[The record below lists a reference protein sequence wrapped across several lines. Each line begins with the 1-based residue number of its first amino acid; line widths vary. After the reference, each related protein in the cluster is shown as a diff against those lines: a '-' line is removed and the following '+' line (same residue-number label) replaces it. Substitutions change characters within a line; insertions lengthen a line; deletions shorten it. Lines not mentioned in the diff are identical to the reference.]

1 MLKYGAKII
10 LIFYRVDPSDLRW
23 IEQGRGKYANVFS
36 EHEKKGGY
44 IQEKLDMDE
53 ASVLKNIVN
62 SSFQIMKKVSLWVVE
77 PPVELDELVQGFES
91 SVREEKVKIRGIVG
105 MGGSGKTTLDK
116 ELYNGNF
123 SSFKRCSFVFDVQ
136 DATSRNFLCEKKKK
150 LMVDLGIHHFLFD
163 NGDEG
168 KVVLANRLSAHQV
181 LIVLDDVDHIDHLNA
196 LLPNKDNLGS
206 K

>member
-1 MLKYGAKII
+1 
-10 LIFYRVDPSDLRW
+10 
-23 IEQGRGKYANVFS
+23 
-36 EHEKKGGY
+36 
-44 IQEKLDMDE
+44 
-53 ASVLKNIVN
+53 
-62 SSFQIMKKVSLWVVE
+62 
-77 PPVELDELVQGFES
+77 
-91 SVREEKVKIRGIVG
+91 

-123 SSFKRCSFVFDVQ
+123 SSFKRCSFVFDVR

-150 LMVDLGIHHFLFD
+150 LLADLGVHHFPFD

-181 LIVLDDVDHIDHLNA
+181 LIVLDDVDHIDHLHA

-206 K
+206 KSMVIITTRELCVLKSWGLSHSCIYNMPTLEKPHVEKLLCWHAFRQPSPLAEFETLVEGFLKTCNGLPLSLKVLGEDLYGRESKDY